1 MAKAGTHRAAIQGV
15 GLLAVGVQSVGLSVP
30 VPVGL
35 WLMGYSGW
43 PMGGATTVVADR
55 YSGLGCWILPG
66 DSGTVGRLWEALCDC
81 VAGWS
86 SGSPCGRWLGSC
98 CAAGHCGGGVQWVTV
113 AVWGWNGLL

>member
-1 MAKAGTHRAAIQGV
+1 MAKAGTHRAAIEGV

-30 VPVGL
+30 VSVGL

-66 DSGTVGRLWEALCDC
+66 GSGTVDRLWEALWDC
-81 VAGWS
+81 VAG
-86 SGSPCGRWLGSC
+86 
-98 CAAGHCGGGVQWVTV
+98 
-113 AVWGWNGLL
+113 